1 MPSDRTPMTDE
12 PIWIVTRDNA
22 DNETVEG
29 AKGWGEDIAKKGQD
43 LAEKVSILKSKAI
56 DPEKLKQEWNRT
68 MRVVGQL
75 IQQAEQ
81 EAGGNFG
88 MQLDEV
94 TLAVEINGKGQV
106 NLLGACSSEANG
118 KGAITLKFKRAESK

>member
-1 MPSDRTPMTDE
+1 MSDE
-12 PIWIVTRDNA
+12 LIWIVTREDE
-22 DNETVEG
+22 NEAIGGE
-29 AKGWGEDIAKKGQD
+29 KGWGQDQAKKV
-43 LAEKVSILKSKAI
+43 LSVLKLKPV

-68 MRVVGQL
+68 MRLVGQL

-81 EAGGNFG
+81 QAGGEFG

-106 NLLGACSSEANG
+106 SLMGACSSEANG
-118 KGAITLKFKRAESK
+118 KGAVTLKFKRSESKRND

>member
-1 MPSDRTPMTDE
+1 MHRINEMRMSDE
-12 PIWIVTRDNA
+12 PIWIVTHDEDGTA
-22 DNETVEG
+22 GGE
-29 AKGWGEDIAKKGQD
+29 KGWKDELAKRIS
-43 LAEKVSILKSKAI
+43 VLKPQPV

-68 MRVVGQL
+68 MRIVGQL

-81 EAGGNFG
+81 EAGGSFG

-106 NLLGACSSEANG
+106 NLLGACSSEASG
-118 KGAITLKFKRAESK
+118 KGGVTLKFKRAESKGNG

>member
-1 MPSDRTPMTDE
+1 MTDE
-12 PIWIVTRDNA
+12 PIWIVTRDDVA
-22 DNETVEG
+22 DETIEG
-29 AKGWGEDIAKKGQD
+29 AKGWGQD
-43 LAEKVSILKSKAI
+43 LAEKVSVLKSKAI

-75 IQQAEQ
+75 VQQAEQ

-106 NLLGACSSEANG
+106 NLLGACSSEMNG
-118 KGAITLKFKRAESK
+118 KGAITLKFKRAEQKN

>member
-1 MPSDRTPMTDE
+1 MSE
-12 PIWIVTRDNA
+12 QPIWIVTRDDA
-22 DNETVEG
+22 EDEVTDG
-29 AKGWGEDIAKKGQD
+29 TKGWGRDITDQ
-43 LAEKVSILKSKAI
+43 LSTLKSRAI

-68 MRVVGQL
+68 MRVLGQL

-88 MQLDEV
+88 MKLDEV

-106 NLLGACSSEANG
+106 SLLGACSSEANG

>member
-1 MPSDRTPMTDE
+1 MSDE
-12 PIWIVTRDNA
+12 PIWIVTREDPLDDAA
-22 DNETVEG
+22 DGE
-29 AKGWGEDIAKKGQD
+29 KRWGKD
-43 LAEKVSILKSKAI
+43 LIEKALTLKLQPV

-68 MRVVGQL
+68 MNFVGQL

-81 EAGGNFG
+81 QAGGEFG

-118 KGAITLKFKRAESK
+118 KGAITLKFKRSETK

>member
-1 MPSDRTPMTDE
+1 MPEE
-12 PIWIVTRDNA
+12 PIWIVTREE
-22 DNETVEG
+22 NETTDGE
-29 AKGWGEDIAKKGQD
+29 KGWRDD
-43 LAEKVSILKSKAI
+43 LTKRISALKPQPV

-81 EAGGNFG
+81 EAGGSFG

-94 TLAVEINGKGQV
+94 ALAVEINGKGQV
-106 NLLGACSSEANG
+106 NLLGACSSEASG
-118 KGAITLKFKRAESK
+118 KGAITLKFKRAESKVDG

>member
-1 MPSDRTPMTDE
+1 MTNE
-12 PIWIVTRDNA
+12 PIWIITR
-22 DNETVEG
+22 NEPEEEEG
-29 AKGWGEDIAKKGQD
+29 GKGWRDIP
-43 LAEKVSILKSKAI
+43 EKLKSNAI
-56 DPEKLKQEWNRT
+56 DSEKLKQEWNRT

-75 IQQAEQ
+75 IQEAEK

-94 TLAVEINGKGQV
+94 TLTVEISAKGRV

-118 KGAITLKFKRAESK
+118 KGAITLKFKREESKLDAE